1 MRLPSRALAALLAFQ
16 AQAGEPGLEVV
27 LLGRYSTGIVDTAA
41 AEISAYDPVSK
52 RMFTTSADAQ
62 RLDIV
67 DLSNPRAPRLVKSLD
82 FRGEST
88 GPTSVTTS
96 RGRIAVALPGPAKTA
111 PGSVLF
117 VDAEG
122 NRLAK
127 VAVGA
132 LPDMVRFTPDGN
144 TVLAALEG
152 EPDDYCA
159 PGRDPEGGIAVIDVS
174 RGPEHATARIAGFG
188 AFAAADVPGLRLTG
202 PGASLAQD
210 VEPEFIAV
218 SDDGRTAWAT
228 LQENNALAVIDV
240 AAAKVTRIV
249 PLGEKDHSRPGMGLD
264 ASDVDGGIRIRPWPV
279 WGQYQPDVI
288 RAATIGGRTWLFTA
302 NEGEGR
308 DWECGLE
315 TITVGELKLDA
326 AAFPDA
332 AELQKPENLGR
343 LKVDRTRGDTDGD
356 GDHDQLH
363 SFGAR
368 SFSVW
373 DADGA
378 LVWDSGDQIEQA
390 LSRELP
396 ALFNADNTGGVRDSR
411 SDDKG
416 PEPEGLASGVVGG
429 RHYVFVGLE
438 RASAIVAIDVTDPTR
453 PRFVRL
459 FHGRDLVHGGG
470 DLGPEGLWFVDAAD
484 SPTGEALLLVSNELS
499 GTVGIWELRARP

>member
-1 MRLPSRALAALLAFQ
+1 MRLPSSGLALLLACPALAA
-16 AQAGEPGLEVV
+16 EPGLEVV

-67 DLSNPRAPRLVKSLD
+67 DLSNPRAPRLVKTLD
-82 FRGEST
+82 FAGEST

-96 RGRIAVALPGPAKTA
+96 HGRIAVALPGPSKTA
-111 PGSVLF
+111 PGAVLF
-117 VDAEG
+117 IDADG

-127 VAVGA
+127 VTVGA

-144 TVLAALEG
+144 TLLAALEG

-188 AFAAADVPGLRLTG
+188 AFTAKDVPGLRLTG
-202 PGASLAQD
+202 PGATLAQD
-210 VEPEFIAV
+210 VEPEFIAI

-240 AAAKVTRIV
+240 AAATVSRIV
-249 PLGEKDHSRPGMGLD
+249 PLGEKDHSQPGRGFD

-315 TITVGELKLDA
+315 TIPVGELKLDPS
-326 AAFPDA
+326 AFPDA

-343 LKVDRTRGDTDGD
+343 LKADHARGDVDGD
-356 GDHDQLH
+356 GDWDRLH

-368 SFSVW
+368 SFSIW
-373 DADGA
+373 DAEGA
-378 LVWDSGDQIEQA
+378 LVWDSGDQVEQA
-390 LSRELP
+390 LAREMP
-396 ALFNADNTGGVRDSR
+396 TLFNADNTGGARDSR

-438 RASAIVAIDVTDPTR
+438 RASAVLAFDVSDPLR

-459 FHGRDLVHGGG
+459 FHGRDLVNGGG

-499 GTVGIWELRARP
+499 GTVGIWELRETR